1 MKTTQ
6 DWLEN
11 EWKTT
16 DNQDQKAMKTAK
28 QDKHK
33 TIPLKKK
40 RDNFGYLITQD
51 LRKLQNA
58 KQQQH

>member
-1 MKTTQ
+1 
-6 DWLEN
+6 
-11 EWKTT
+11 
-16 DNQDQKAMKTAK
+16 MKTAK

-40 RDNFGYLITQD
+40 GDNFGYLITQD